1 MARVRW
7 SRAATNNLVELE
19 AFLARNSPPA
29 AARAAQAIL
38 DGVRQLRTFPAR
50 GRPVDDTIDGTRDL
64 IVPFGDGGYVIRYVL
79 IEDDVVINAIRH
91 TRQAG
96 F

>member
-7 SRAATNNLVELE
+7 SRRASANLRELVR
-19 AFLARNSPPA
+19 FLARNSPA
-29 AARAAQAIL
+29 AAPRATKAIL
-38 DGVRQLRTFPAR
+38 DGVRQLRAFPAS
-50 GRPVDDTIDGTRDL
+50 GRPVEDTIDGTRDL

-79 IEDDVVINAIRH
+79 SAEEVAIMAIKH

>member
-7 SRAATNNLVELE
+7 SREATKNLVELE
-19 AFLARNSPPA
+19 AFLARSSPPA
-29 AARAAQAIL
+29 AARAAQIIL
-38 DGVRQLRTFPAR
+38 EGVRQLRTFPAS
-50 GRPVDDTIDGTRDL
+50 GRPADDTIDGTRDL

-79 IEDDVVINAIRH
+79 IDEDVVINASRH

>member
-7 SRAATNNLVELE
+7 SREATRNLVELE

-29 AARAAQAIL
+29 AARAAQIIL
-38 DGVRQLRTFPAR
+38 DGVRQLRTFPAS
-50 GRPVDDTIDGTRDL
+50 GRPADDTIDGTRDL

-79 IEDDVVINAIRH
+79 INDDVVIIAIRH

>member
-7 SRAATNNLVELE
+7 SHGATKNLVELE
-19 AFLARNSPPA
+19 AFLARNSSPA
-29 AARAAQAIL
+29 AARAAQTIL
-38 DGVRQLRTFPAR
+38 DGVRQLRTFPAS
-50 GRPVDDTIDGTRDL
+50 GRPVDDTIDGMRDL

-79 IEDDVVINAIRH
+79 MGDEVVVTAIRH

>member
-7 SRAATNNLVELE
+7 SREATKNLLELE
-19 AFLARNSPPA
+19 AFLARTSPPA
-29 AARAAQAIL
+29 AARAAQTIL
-38 DGVRQLRTFPAR
+38 DGVRQLRAFPAS
-50 GRPVDDTIDGTRDL
+50 GRPAEDTIDGTRDL

-79 IEDDVVINAIRH
+79 ISDDVVINAIRH